1 MTKIIEEYG
10 STAIYMV
17 CSMAVIALIMVGMG
31 MLGKLSILTDAS
43 GHGSDNSV
51 LLEATEG
58 SYRKGV
64 SEIQMKKMANQW
76 EVYDLKAFLDYGGED
91 YKAILLEVMDED
103 ENIVTGRVSDDNE
116 LFFDEPGVYRLTL
129 QLTDN
134 RGISSIRKVYVG
146 VREE

>member
-10 STAIYMV
+10 STAIYTV

-31 MLGKLSILTDAS
+31 MLGRLSILTDAS
-43 GHGSDNSV
+43 GHGSGDSV
-51 LLEATEG
+51 SLEATEDT
-58 SYRKGV
+58 YRKGV
-64 SEIQMKKMANQW
+64 SDIQMKKMATQW
-76 EVYDLKAFLDYGGED
+76 EVYDLKDLLDYGTED
-91 YKAILLEVMDED
+91 YKATLLEVMDED

-116 LFFDEPGVYRLTL
+116 LLFDEPGVYRLTL

-146 VREE
+146 VQED